1 MGKIIAV
8 ATPKGGVGKTTT
20 AFNLSYAFALNGK
33 KTLLIDADPSGSCS
47 SIFNDLNFKG
57 GIFDI
62 FNYTKLLKQ
71 IIHQTNQ
78 KNLSF
83 IPFVNLSFHDETRL
97 TKLTSSLLLFRNQL
111 RPEANSYDYIII
123 DCPPYLVGMTTNS
136 LIAADSVIIPIQP
149 SPFSLKSIGK
159 MVDHIELIKRNYNR
173 HLSIEG
179 ILLTFNEKN
188 STASF
193 KAKKNLI
200 LMYPNH
206 ILRTIIPKNTDITN
220 AFFTNQSVISYNVT
234 AKSSL
239 AYMRLAQE
247 LLEKN
252 QTGLR
257 TINQQLNEIN
267 NKLF

>member
-20 AFNLSYAFALNGK
+20 AYNLSYAFALNGK

-47 SIFNDLNFKG
+47 SVFYDLNFNG

-62 FNYTKLLKQ
+62 FNYTKLLKH
-71 IIHQTNQ
+71 IIHETNQ
-78 KNLSF
+78 KNLFF
-83 IPFVNLSFHDETRL
+83 IPFKNISFHDETRL
-97 TKLTSSLLLFRNQL
+97 SKLTSNALLFRNQL
-111 RPEANSYDYIII
+111 KPEANFYDYIII
-123 DCPPYLVGMTTNS
+123 DCPPYLVGMTSNS

-149 SPFSLKSIGK
+149 SPFSLKSIAK
-159 MVDHIELIKRNYNR
+159 MVDHIDFLKRNYNQ

-200 LMYPNH
+200 LNYPNH

-220 AFFTNQSVISYNVT
+220 AFFSNQSVISYNVT
-234 AKSSL
+234 AKSSI

-247 LLEKN
+247 ILEKN
-252 QTGLR
+252 QTSFKS
-257 TINQQLNEIN
+257 INHQLNKIN
-267 NKLF
+267 NKSF